1 MNNKETA
8 RIAEWIEE
16 VPPYDNNPVRPH
28 GTTDR
33 KNSKKQS
40 LLMRTLIS
48 LGSPSVRENSRTSSA
63 SSAKRSTKSSSTVQ
77 SGKSA
82 SKAPPQKDDAGPADA
97 DRYSVSSNGTIRSES
112 KNLALPKQQ
121 QDGYS
126 PLSPGSDQGTTYSS
140 IASERAPSKHGSV
153 HGSVASERAKHG
165 SVHGSVASERAPS
178 KRGSVQGSVA
188 SERALSKH
196 GSVHGSVAST
206 HAPSVYTS
214 VPIVPKLPPPFLGD
228 LSGPTYKENA
238 PAAEGQVSR
247 YGDNGGN
254 GGNGGNGTL
263 VISLP
268 PSHHRGTNTEP
279 GDITCTLTH
288 VHLHIKG
295 KKKSG
300 KGPHR

>member
-1 MNNKETA
+1 
-8 RIAEWIEE
+8 
-16 VPPYDNNPVRPH
+16 
-28 GTTDR
+28 
-33 KNSKKQS
+33 
-40 LLMRTLIS
+40 MRTLIS
-48 LGSPSVRENSRTSSA
+48 LGSPSVRENSRASSA

-82 SKAPPQKDDAGPADA
+82 SKAPPQKDDA
-97 DRYSVSSNGTIRSES
+97 DRYSVSSNGTIRSDS
-112 KNLALPKQQ
+112 KTLALPKQQ

-153 HGSVASERAKHG
+153 HGSVASERVPSNHG

-228 LSGPTYKENA
+228 FSSPTYKESA

-254 GGNGGNGTL
+254 GGNGTL

-268 PSHHRGTNTEP
+268 PSHRGANTEP